1 MTEVRK
7 QRYWW
12 IILIGIVLIAGAI
25 RIGELETYTPTP
37 GDDVSYLNNVI
48 ATYARMHRSI
58 PDPPPL
64 FKFFA
69 PVMVSNSLVQK
80 TYHTRAFTSLVK
92 PLYILKLAIIEGT
105 VGLNIYRQQLTL
117 AVAGVLS
124 VIVVF
129 LIGRALFGN
138 PAGLIAAF
146 LMAVSP
152 WAIRYSTY
160 GIPTGDSLLFLLLAV
175 WILLLPRNLPFLTGL
190 FLGIAVM
197 FNPTVAWASL
207 LIAAL
212 AAIRSILKVFAGDVA
227 EGKMAL
233 IGSLLKLAL
242 GFLIIPILWEFG
254 NLYFYNMIGLPY
266 RLSWAALRIT
276 MEDNLSHA
284 LLLPVDPLFWFRLII
299 AGEGWPQLI
308 LWLAALI
315 WVSRSLV
322 ESERKSRFSPA
333 ALLMIM
339 LGVIISATWSGST
352 QCARHYFLAWP
363 LGLVAIGGLLTSLPR
378 LFRKLAGR
386 KGSTAL
392 IVAIVLLL
400 CLASAAPRFLRYRS
414 SRRGGYLLTEWVEE
428 NIPVGRVVV
437 PANQPPNMWPGF
449 PRFNNWDELEELEER
464 LGAVYIIYGDYLAIT
479 RGIWDYP
486 YDMFL
491 IAQAC
496 RAVDDELYRA
506 GTHLSDPA
514 FLYENEDYYWGF
526 SRQKIIEF
534 NPDVR
539 VIPAAAA
546 LAFRDD
552 LPRPE
557 SAVAVTWQHANGDKG
572 HNIYLPFV
580 EFTIH
585 AYRSPLVSL
594 GLMAALLAFLVWY
607 CWPKRP
613 ELYPWLSR
621 HYIVLGLLAVLIAGL
636 VFRSYGL
643 SRFTQMGGD
652 DVKYQL
658 YIERGRAFPKFRG
671 LGISAPFIIA
681 AEVSNLDVSRT
692 ITSFAKPFFILER
705 CLLEYTLGSD
715 IVVLHF
721 WACLQG
727 IATILLVFF
736 VGRMVGGVKGG
747 FLAAALWVLSPWAV
761 TYSTWGIHVAGGTFW
776 FATAL
781 WGYLRYRKSSRT
793 RDAFLAGLLLGV
805 SVMYSPTNLWP
816 AFCLLLIELVG
827 RFFQLPLRSTRRG
840 VVIGNFF
847 LLIGGLVV
855 AWLSWEL
862 ISWLASLIM
871 DDQYLPYPLVLWR
884 TMRDNVLHAGT
895 LKVDLLFFWR
905 HLFVSEGPIVGLGAI
920 AATLWAFWAV
930 VRRRA
935 SGEAAVML
943 ALFFGVTV
951 AMNYTGGSQ
960 VIRNF
965 FPAWLPLTVLMG
977 WGISRLSDRKP
988 YCLGIAGAVVIVL
1001 LFTQWH
1007 RLRVFRL
1014 ARWAPGLVRTWAQT
1028 YYVPHYVATL
1038 ACQDISLWPTLQ
1050 SISSWEEVGWMT
1062 KLLPP
1067 GVLMY
1072 SDYIELSFGSWFY
1085 SKKDFYEI
1093 SEVAR
1098 RTKGELYRTPSY
1110 LSYRPS
1116 LFENEFYYW
1125 GLYRDPFSDFDP
1137 AIRLISSKV
1146 LQEEL
1151 EAVRSD
1157 PERLEELW
1165 APARKEPPLRL
1176 PARPDDIQRPFM
1188 AKHDRSSYR
1197 VHLAVSLL
1205 LLLVLAW
1212 LARPTPLPPEQKN
1225 GP

>member
-12 IILIGIVLIAGAI
+12 IILIGIVLIAGAL
-25 RIGELETYTPTP
+25 RVGELKTYGPTP

-48 ATYARMHRSI
+48 ATYARVRSSV

-64 FKFFA
+64 LKFFA
-69 PVMVSNSLVQK
+69 PVMVSNSLAQK
-80 TYHTRAFTSLVK
+80 TYHDLAFTSMAK
-92 PLYILKLAIIEGT
+92 PLYIFKLAIIEGA
-105 VGLNIYRQQLTL
+105 VGLNVYRQQLAL

-175 WILLLPRNLPFLTGL
+175 WILLLPRNRPFLIGL

-212 AAIRSILKVFAGDVA
+212 AAIKSLLKVFEGDVA
-227 EGKMAL
+227 NCKATL

-242 GFLIIPILWEFG
+242 GLLIIPILWEFG
-254 NLYFYNMIGLPY
+254 NLRFYAIIGLPY
-266 RLSWAALRIT
+266 RFSWAAFRMT
-276 MEDNLSHA
+276 MEDNLGHA
-284 LLLPVDPLFWFRLII
+284 LLLPVDPLYWFRLIV
-299 AGEGWPQLI
+299 AGEGWPQLL
-308 LWLAALI
+308 LWLAALA
-315 WVSRSLV
+315 WLFRLLV
-322 ESERKSRFSPA
+322 KSERKLRFPPA
-333 ALLMIM
+333 ALLAIM
-339 LGVIISATWSGST
+339 LGIIISATWSGST
-352 QCARHYFLAWP
+352 QCARHYFLVWP
-363 LGLVAIGGLLTSLPR
+363 LGLTAIGGLLTSLPR
-378 LFRKLAGR
+378 FFRKLAER
-386 KGSTAL
+386 KGAAAL
-392 IVAIVLLL
+392 IVTIVLLL
-400 CLASAAPRFLRYRS
+400 CLAAAAPRFLRYRS

-428 NIPVGRVVV
+428 NIPAGRAVV
-437 PANQPPNMWPGF
+437 PANQPPNMWLGF
-449 PRFNNWDELEELEER
+449 PRFNNWEELEELEER
-464 LGAVYIIYGDYLAIT
+464 LGAVYIIYGDYLAVT

-491 IAQAC
+491 VAQAC
-496 RAVDDELYRA
+496 RAVEDDLYRA
-506 GTHLSDPA
+506 GSHLSDPA

-534 NPDVR
+534 DPDVR
-539 VIPAAAA
+539 IIPAAAA
-546 LAFRDD
+546 LAHRDD
-552 LPRPE
+552 PPWPE
-557 SAVAVTWQHANGDKG
+557 SAITVAWRHANGDTG

-580 EFTIH
+580 EFSIH
-585 AYRSPLVSL
+585 GYRSPLVAL
-594 GLMAALLAFLVWY
+594 GIMAAFLVLLVWY
-607 CWPKRP
+607 CWPRRP
-613 ELYPWLSR
+613 GLYPWFSR
-621 HYIVLGLLAVLIAGL
+621 HYIVLGLLAILIAGL

-643 SRFTQMGGD
+643 GRFTQMGGD
-652 DVKYQL
+652 DVEYRVYVEK
-658 YIERGRAFPKFRG
+658 GRTFPEFRDLG
-671 LGISAPFIIA
+671 LSAPFVLA
-681 AEVSNLDVSRT
+681 SQLSKLDVNRT

-715 IVVLHF
+715 IAVLHF

-727 IATILLVFF
+727 LATILLVFL

-747 FLAAALWVLSPWAV
+747 FLAATLWALSPWAV
-761 TYSTWGIHVAGGTFW
+761 TYSTWGIHVAGGMFW
-776 FATAL
+776 FAAAV
-781 WGYLRYRKSSRT
+781 WGYLRYRKTSRT
-793 RDAFLAGLLLGV
+793 KDAFLAGLLLGV
-805 SVMYSPTNLWP
+805 SIMYSSSNLWP
-816 AFCLLLIELVG
+816 AFCLLVIELVG
-827 RFFQLPLRSTRRG
+827 RTLQLPLRSSRRG

-862 ISWLASLIM
+862 ISWLSSRVM
-871 DDQYLPYPLVLWR
+871 DDQYLSYPLVLR
-884 TMRDNVLHAGT
+884 KTMRDNVLHAGT
-895 LKVDLLFFWR
+895 LKVDIFFFWR
-905 HLFVSEGPIVGLGAI
+905 HLFVSEGPIVGLGVI
-920 AATLWAFWAV
+920 AATLWALWNV
-930 VRRRA
+930 IRRRA

-951 AMNYTGGSQ
+951 TMNYTGGSQ
-960 VIRNF
+960 VIRHF
-965 FPAWLPLTVLMG
+965 FPAWLPLTVLVG
-977 WGISRLSDRKP
+977 WAVSRLSERKP
-988 YCLGIAGAVVIVL
+988 YYLWIAGAVVVVL

-1014 ARWAPGLVRTWAQT
+1014 ARWAPSRVRTWAQSH
-1028 YYVPHYVATL
+1028 YVSHYVATL
-1038 ACQDISLWPTLQ
+1038 ACQDISLWPTLRP
-1050 SISSWEEVGWMT
+1050 ITSWNEVSELSGLT
-1062 KLLPP
+1062 PP

-1072 SDYIELSFGSWFY
+1072 SDYIELSLGSWFY
-1085 SKKDFYEI
+1085 SVKDYYEI
-1093 SEVAR
+1093 SEIAR

-1125 GLYRDPFSDFDP
+1125 GLYLNPFPDFDP
-1137 AIRLISSKV
+1137 AIRVISPRA
-1146 LQEEL
+1146 LLEEWD
-1151 EAVRSD
+1151 AVRSD

-1165 APARKEPPLRL
+1165 APAREEPLLRL

-1188 AKHDRSSYR
+1188 KKPDRSSYR
-1197 VHLAVSLL
+1197 THLAISLL

-1212 LARPTPLPPEQKN
+1212 LARPIPPAPEEKIST
-1225 GP
+1225 